1 MQKKKVLPW
10 EFCIWSIWWKGKTG
24 HGVDIEHAVTLRGIS
39 IRWSWALN
47 GKKWLAGDV
56 TLMKLDIWMVW
67 SPNNDECKSDGVRR
81 LSLDGRGDTWQNRV
95 PRNVWNARRRHQWV
109 MTISWKRECRGS
121 PQTCAFWIRRWI
133 TCWQSAETVSNVKLG
148 LAALREKLSV
158 TLALDH
164 GSVGW
169 RRWRRTPSGVLP
181 THRRHFLG
189 RAHNGQAWPELC

>member
-95 PRNVWNARRRHQWV
+95 PCNIWNARRRHQRL
-109 MTISWKRECRGS
+109 MAISQKWECRGS
-121 PQTCAFWIRRWI
+121 PQTCTAYLIFWTSRMG
-133 TCWQSAETVSNVKLG
+133 A
-148 LAALREKLSV
+148 
-158 TLALDH
+158 
-164 GSVGW
+164 
-169 RRWRRTPSGVLP
+169 PSGLW
-181 THRRHFLG
+181 
-189 RAHNGQAWPELC
+189 HNGRGNNTVMHRWWLLHTASAWGVGDADDTEDAGVCRLPAGDEWADRDWRVLYGG